1 MAIVQDVV
9 QAVQALLNDI
19 AEEVAKE
26 CDVIKRRRKFTGALL
41 AQTFVLGFLQKPNAS
56 DEDLAQMAG
65 ILGVQVTAQAVEQRY
80 SSELVDFLEGLFRRA
95 ISTVLQ
101 SQKSLAPI
109 LDQFTD
115 VLLLDSTTFTLPP
128 ELAELFPGCGGS
140 YGAGKAAV
148 KFQVQFS
155 LKTGALDTIKIEPG
169 RDCDQK
175 TSLQD
180 DLLES
185 GTLRIADLGY
195 FDTEVFERYGQDGV
209 YWLSRLMCGTN
220 TYSVDDERLDLME
233 WLAAKGPLV
242 DDKILVGAK
251 RKLECRIIAW
261 RVPEEVANRRRQK
274 VIAEHS
280 RKGRTPSAERLAWC
294 DWMVLITNVP
304 VEMLSPE
311 EACVFYRSRWQI
323 ELVFKRWKS
332 QGMIA
337 DLQGSTVNR
346 KMVRVWV
353 RLLAVIV
360 QHWLLLTSVWGDR
373 TKSLT
378 KACEA
383 IRKFAVSLAV
393 AINDVASLCDAIE
406 LIRQTTH
413 STVRQNKRKN
423 PSTFDLLNDAEILE
437 YSLT

>member
-1 MAIVQDVV
+1 MEIVQDVA

-26 CDVIKRRRKFTGALL
+26 SDVIKRQRKFTGASL
-41 AQTFVLGFLQKPNAS
+41 AQTLVLGFLQKANAS

-65 ILGVQVTAQAVEQRY
+65 TLGVQVTAQAVEQRF
-80 SSELVDFLEGLFRRA
+80 SSELADFLERLFRRS
-95 ISTVLQ
+95 ISTVVQ
-101 SQKSLAPI
+101 SQDTLAPI
-109 LDQFTD
+109 LNRFTD
-115 VLLLDSTTFTLPP
+115 VLLLDSTSFTLPP

-180 DLLES
+180 DPLAPR
-185 GTLRIADLGY
+185 TLRIADLGY
-195 FDTEVFERYGQDGV
+195 FDTEVFERYGQDDV
-209 YWLSRLMCGTN
+209 YWLSRLVCGTN
-220 TYSVDDERLDLME
+220 TYSVDGERLELLK
-233 WLAAKGPLV
+233 WLAVNGPLV

-274 VIAEHS
+274 VIDEHK

-294 DWMVLITNVP
+294 DWMILITNLP
-304 VEMLSPE
+304 AEMLSAE
-311 EACVFYRSRWQI
+311 EACVLYRSRWQI
-323 ELVFKRWKS
+323 ELIFKRWKS

-346 KMVRVWV
+346 KMAKLWA

-360 QHWLLLTSVWGDR
+360 QHWLLLTSVWGDC

-378 KACEA
+378 KACDA

-393 AINDVASLCDAIE
+393 GIKDVGGIRDAIE
-406 LIRQTTH
+406 LIMRATH

-423 PSTFDLLNDAEILE
+423 PSTFDLLNNVELLE

>member
-1 MAIVQDVV
+1 MAILQDVAV
-9 QAVQALLNDI
+9 AVQALLNDM

-26 CDVIKRRRKFTGALL
+26 SNVIKRQRKFTAATL
-41 AQTFVLGFLQKPNAS
+41 AQTFVLGFLQNANAS

-65 ILGVQVTAQAVEQRY
+65 ILGVHVTAQAVEQRY
-80 SSELVDFLEGLFRRA
+80 SPELGDFLERLFRRA
-95 ISTVLQ
+95 ITTVLQ

-109 LDQFTD
+109 LDRFTD
-115 VLLLDSTTFTLPP
+115 VLLLDSTTFTLPA

-140 YGAGKAAV
+140 YGGGKAAI

-155 LKTGALDTIKIEPG
+155 LKWGALDTIKIEPG

-175 TSLQD
+175 TTLQD
-180 DLLES
+180 DALAP

-195 FDTEVFERYGQDGV
+195 YDTEVFERYGQNGV

-220 TYSVDDERLDLME
+220 TYSVDGERLDLME

-274 VIAEHS
+274 VIGEHR
-280 RKGRTPSAERLAWC
+280 RKGRTPSQERLAWC

-304 VEMLSPE
+304 AEMLSPE
-311 EACVFYRSRWQI
+311 EACVLYRSRWQI

-337 DLQGSTVNR
+337 DLQGSTVCR
-346 KMVRVWV
+346 KMAKVWA

-378 KACEA
+378 KACNA
-383 IRKFAVSLAV
+383 IRKFAVSLA
-393 AINDVASLCDAIE
+393 AGIRDVAGICDAIE
-406 LIRQTTH
+406 LLLEATH
-413 STVRQNKRKN
+413 STVQQNKRKN
-423 PSTFDLLNDAEILE
+423 PSTFELLHQTEMLE